1 MYRNPEQ
8 AYLERAQEDYEIEQA
23 YDWFYDRYTPEE
35 QEELLKSFES
45 DPIRFVEEARCA
57 I

>member
-23 YDWFYDRYTPEE
+23 YDWFYENYSPEE
-35 QEELLKSFES
+35 QEELLEQFES
-45 DPIRFVEEARCA
+45 NPIRFIEEARCA
-57 I
+57 V